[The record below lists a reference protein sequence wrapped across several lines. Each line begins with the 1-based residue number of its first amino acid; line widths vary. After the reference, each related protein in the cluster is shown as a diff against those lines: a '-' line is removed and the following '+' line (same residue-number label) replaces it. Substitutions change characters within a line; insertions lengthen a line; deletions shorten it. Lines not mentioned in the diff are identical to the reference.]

1 MQNMIPTHA
10 MPVLFASDEVKPA
23 PLPGRNFS
31 THFEKYI
38 KSSAELAKQILEPKE
53 YGSVQDGRRMGHVH
67 VTNYNFGTPF
77 SLFTPAIQTVHHV
90 HHYPQGQYGRK
101 EDEDKPSSGLRIL
114 VGLGAAI
121 LGGFAI
127 FHVGNALSHLDETSK
142 EIAYNKK
149 YSSDLSYVEAT
160 DLTGQAGPYVDN
172 LKKIAEKRD
181 SIFSRIKTNAVYK
194 LVLTTVAVA
203 AAAFALIGAI
213 FASYSSMGIGLLL
226 GLAAGGVFLFKL
238 GYGWNDKKDSEDAQ
252 AIKQAVEN
260 IKGQGYLDT
269 LVRAS

>member
-1 MQNMIPTHA
+1 MQYMIPTHGEPA
-10 MPVLFASDEVKPA
+10 LFASDEVKPA
-23 PLPGRNFS
+23 PLPKRNFS
-31 THFEKYI
+31 SHFEKYI
-38 KSSAELAKQILEPKE
+38 QSSAELAKQILEPKE
-53 YGSVQDGRRMGHVH
+53 YGADQDGRRMGHVH

-77 SLFTPAIQTVHHV
+77 GLLTPAIQTVHHV
-90 HHYPQGQYGRK
+90 HHYPKGHYGRK
-101 EDEDKPSSGLRIL
+101 EDEDKPSGALRIL
-114 VGLGAAI
+114 VGLCSAI

-127 FHVGNALSHLDETSK
+127 FHVGSALNHLDETGQ

-149 YSSDLSYVEAT
+149 YSSDLSYIEAT

-181 SIFSRIKTNAVYK
+181 SIFSRIKTNAVFK
-194 LVLTTVAVA
+194 LMLTSALVA

-213 FASYSSMGIGLLL
+213 FASYPFMGAGLLV

-269 LVRAS
+269 LVRN